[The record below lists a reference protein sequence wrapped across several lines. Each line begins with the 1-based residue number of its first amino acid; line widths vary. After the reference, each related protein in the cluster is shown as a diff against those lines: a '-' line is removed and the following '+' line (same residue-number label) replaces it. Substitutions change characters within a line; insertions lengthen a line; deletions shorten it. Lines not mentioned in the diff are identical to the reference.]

1 MEKGGICN
9 LAHWVLEATNRF
21 LRRTGPRVNKIIRE
35 RRGTVRE
42 GDLGALIDASLG
54 LGLSPRLSLA
64 SSPYKILLI
73 FCSSFSIY

>member
-9 LAHWVLEATNRF
+9 LTHWVLEATNCF

-35 RRGTVRE
+35 RRGAVRE
-42 GDLGALIDASLG
+42 GDLGALIYASLG
-54 LGLSPRLSLA
+54 LGLSPRFPLA